1 MLDELLHLKQN
12 QILKIE
18 RKTYLVQ
25 GMIKFTEGNSFWLE
39 YILKSQKNDELYYL
53 DVEPAGKTALH
64 QMVPEQLTP
73 DLTVKYGKKWYE
85 LFQKGKA
92 KVDECYGYA
101 DVYQWEM
108 VSYYEYENI
117 KNEKELFT
125 IEQWN
130 DGIECSVGKYVP
142 SDKITVM

>member
-1 MLDELLHLKQN
+1 MLTGELIEKPDTLKV
-12 QILKIE
+12 L
-18 RKTYLVQ
+18 YWG
-25 GMIKFTEGNSFWLE
+25 GMLLE
-39 YILKSQKNDELYYL
+39 
-53 DVEPAGKTALH
+53 
-64 QMVPEQLTP
+64 P
-73 DLTVKYGKKWYE
+73 DLAIKHGKKWYE

-130 DGIECSVGKYVP
+130 DGIECSVGKYVSP
-142 SDKITVM
+142 DKITVM